1 MESLTETL
9 LVNKLCEMKFQFT
22 SPVIARLITML
33 WGSRLSIS
41 VHCKP
46 RSLVDSL
53 VATKTIKS
61 YRNCVGLEVRVNI
74 QFTINN

>member
-1 MESLTETL
+1 MESLTKTL

-74 QFTINN
+74 

>member
-33 WGSRLSIS
+33 CDFFGAVAIS

-53 VATKTIKS
+53 VATKTIKAC
-61 YRNCVGLEVRVNI
+61 RNCVGLEVRVNI
-74 QFTINN
+74 

>member
-22 SPVIARLITML
+22 SPVIAP
-33 WGSRLSIS
+33 SIS

>member
-33 WGSRLSIS
+33 WGSCLSIS

-74 QFTINN
+74 